1 MTVPRIAVIMVLGA
15 WAGCLDTSD
24 GGVKSVSAPAS
35 QLSIEP
41 TIVDDNPAP
50 ADGMIAVTVKV
61 FQANEFVRLST
72 ANLTVDG
79 VTVPYS
85 TSGYAARIPIVP
97 AGGNIKFAHVQS
109 GVTTEFTYE
118 VPPRPTIISPMPGE
132 GVPRTTNMMIT
143 YVSAKAQAVRPSA
156 TDGSF
161 GTTGIEQTD
170 NGMAFLDVSGLRPS
184 TGSLTLARRYVATPS
199 MTGFQSATVT
209 YTISSPP
216 IPVGWQ

>member
-1 MTVPRIAVIMVLGA
+1 MVLGA

-50 ADGMIAVTVKV
+50 ADGMVAVTVKV

-170 NGMAFLDVSGLRPS
+170 NGMAFLDVSSLRPS
-184 TGSLTLARRYVATPS
+184 TGSLTLARRSVATPS

-209 YTISSPP
+209 YTIDSLP